1 MLSRLPR
8 IVFDQFIRGYSEK
21 QWGLPAHLLSSDLAK
36 RIPIRLDDDPRLTP
50 DATYQGLPSA
60 GYQTMVER
68 MLAHVPV
75 VLGVDYLAHREEFRA
90 RRLTIFT
97 GPIDEYYGYALGR
110 LKYRGQPR
118 ETRLHPDLELYDRA
132 CR

>member
-36 RIPIRLDDDPRLTP
+36 RIPIRLDDDPRYHPAPRTKVCRAK
-50 DATYQGLPSA
+50 ATRRWSSGCWRTCPSTVTWTTSPSA
-60 GYQTMVER
+60 R
-68 MLAHVPV
+68 SL
-75 VLGVDYLAHREEFRA
+75 R

-97 GPIDEYYGYALGR
+97 GPIDEYYDYELGR
-110 LKYRGQPR
+110 LKYRGQLR
-118 ETRLHPDLELYDRA
+118 
-132 CR
+132 